1 MASAVNWHLRYQGLV
16 RKEDSVRLRLSVG
29 PVTTTEAEL
38 RSLHAWLLADS
49 QARRC
54 ADVRWDAAAQAPVGG
69 MGPLLDVVSLVIGS
83 GFSAASLAVSIVQWR
98 STRGAGAPS
107 VTVEQPDGRR
117 VTINDMPADEAERL
131 LRSLFGAR
139 PEERGRS

>member
-1 MASAVNWHLRYQGLV
+1 M
-16 RKEDSVRLRLSVG
+16 RLRLSVG
-29 PVTTTEAEL
+29 AVTTTEAEL